1 MFFVVVCSGSKD
13 SLGGF
18 EHFLSKDSFAKSK
31 MKMIDFS
38 LFRKTAVFYSQKK
51 MEAKKNVSK
60 HVDNHLFC
68 SFCDYILDL
77 CDELCLA
84 RTRRESSFF

>member
-1 MFFVVVCSGSKD
+1 
-13 SLGGF
+13 
-18 EHFLSKDSFAKSK
+18 
-31 MKMIDFS
+31 
-38 LFRKTAVFYSQKK
+38 

-84 RTRRESSFF
+84 RTRRYTSRNTFLRLHYRLCMELFFVRIIVFVVLVITLSIVYF

>member
-1 MFFVVVCSGSKD
+1 MSLRVRNEGLLALVSFVSKD
-13 SLGGF
+13 N
-18 EHFLSKDSFAKSK
+18 FAKSK

-60 HVDNHLFC
+60 QVDNHLFC

-77 CDELCLA
+77 CDELCLV
-84 RTRRESSFF
+84 RTRRESSFL